1 MQPPAPK
8 HDASHHH
15 SWLDAPMIEPL
26 SLAGNEGVADMID
39 NVFAKSGFNARRLAE
54 GAQLYTRM
62 LEANATVCITLAGA
76 MTPIGMSGVF
86 CTLIEK
92 GFVDFIISTG
102 ANLFHD
108 LHRPFDFPMV
118 QGSPNV
124 DDNALAR
131 DGVARIYDVFL
142 GAEDTLLGSDALIHR
157 AAARF
162 DTSKPFSTAVLHHN
176 LGEFVWEKAKHPEKS
191 MVAAAAKFDVP
202 IYTSSPGDSGVGMN
216 LAVRRL
222 LDQAV
227 NLDPLLDVIE
237 TTAIVR
243 DADKNGVIEI
253 GGGSPKNFY
262 LQTQPTLQDLLF
274 DKSKGGHDYCIQ
286 LTTDPPH
293 WGGLSG
299 ATPSEARSWGK
310 IRDARK
316 NNVVV
321 YSCASIT
328 FPLIAQY
335 ALARVKPRP
344 HRRLYRRI
352 DELTEAM
359 RKQARENPELRAEHP
374 ELFTQT

>member
-1 MQPPAPK
+1 
-8 HDASHHH
+8 
-15 SWLDAPMIEPL
+15 
-26 SLAGNEGVADMID
+26 
-39 NVFAKSGFNARRLAE
+39 
-54 GAQLYTRM
+54 M
-62 LEANATVCITLAGA
+62 LQANATVCITLAGA

-86 CTLIEK
+86 CSLIEN

-102 ANLFHD
+102 ANVFHD

-124 DDNALAR
+124 DDNALAH

-142 GAEDTLLGSDALIHR
+142 GTNDTLLSTDALIHH
-157 AAARF
+157 AAMRF

-176 LGEFVWEKAKHPEKS
+176 LGELVWEKAQHPEKS
-191 MVAAAAKFDVP
+191 MVAAATKFDVP

-216 LAVRRL
+216 LAVRHL
-222 LDQAV
+222 LGKPV
-227 NLDPLLDVIE
+227 CLDPLLDVIE

-243 DADKNGVIEI
+243 DADKNGVVEI

-262 LQTQPTLQDLLF
+262 LQTQPTLHDLLF
-274 DKSKGGHDYCIQ
+274 DRSKGGHDYCVQ

-316 NNVVV
+316 DNVVV

-359 RKQARENPELRAEHP
+359 RKMARESPELRAEHP
-374 ELFTQT
+374 ELFAQP